1 MFNLF
6 SLKTNL
12 NQIYLIKDE
21 VDFYK
26 KIAKKNNFNKTYHD
40 IIENFKKI
48 IKKINKRKIEFFII
62 DKKDYN
68 NPLLL
73 SFFDRNVKNFYPI
86 DYANI
91 WSNYN
96 FFLNYFKFS
105 NYHYN
110 PKVFQKIHL
119 YLKRY
124 EKLEKIN
131 RLINFTPFFLGSF
144 LKNKKN
150 HFIYKF
156 LPKIKIKDFGF
167 HKNFHF
173 MYMYG
178 GYFDKS
184 KYIKQSIKY
193 ISSVLNDASS
203 KNDYSTLLN
212 GKIEDCWLNYF
223 NKAHKI
229 CQYAD
234 YIKLDSDS
242 VIINCGVENGFE
254 LKLFNGVKKIY
265 NIDPGIDKYLDQSLK
280 YILDEK
286 KKVRETTNFF
296 LNYALYTDKGVYTA
310 DEKKINVTT
319 LKELIKNHKIDKIDL
334 IKSDIE
340 GAERFMINDLIEICE
355 KNNTQLAIS
364 IYHTNHFKREN
375 EKLYDL
381 VNIPL
386 KLIEKLKNK
395 YNFYFKHYSYERWEG
410 IFYCIPKNY

>member
-12 NQIYLIKDE
+12 NQIFLIEDE

-26 KIAKKNNFNKTYHD
+26 TMVGWGD
-40 IIENFKKI
+40 IIENFKQI
-48 IKKINKRKIEFFII
+48 ILKINERKIKFFIAK
-62 DKKDYN
+62 KKDYN
-68 NPLLL
+68 NPFLL
-73 SFFDRNVKNFYPI
+73 SFFDHNVKNFYPI
-86 DYANI
+86 DCDNL

-105 NYHYN
+105 DYNYN

-119 YLKRY
+119 DLKRY
-124 EKLEKIN
+124 EELGKIN
-131 RLINFTPFFLGSF
+131 RLISFTPFFLGSF

-150 HFIYKF
+150 HFICKF
-156 LPKIKIKDFGF
+156 LPKIKIKDLGF

-178 GYFDKS
+178 VYFDKS
-184 KYIKQSIKY
+184 KYIKKTINY
-193 ISSVLNDASS
+193 VSSVLNDASS
-203 KNDYSTLLN
+203 KKDYITLLN
-212 GKIEDCWLNYF
+212 GKIKDCWLNYF

-242 VIINCGVENGFE
+242 IIINCGVENGSE
-254 LKLFNGVKKIY
+254 LKLFNGANKIY
-265 NIDPGIDKYLDQSLK
+265 NIDPGMDKYLDQSLK
-280 YILDEK
+280 YILH
-286 KKVRETTNFF
+286 ETKTKNFF
-296 LNYALYTDKGVYTA
+296 LNYALYTYKGIYTP
-310 DEKKINVTT
+310 DEKNKKINVTT
-319 LKELIKNHKIDKIDL
+319 LKDIIKNHKINKIDL

-340 GAERFMINDLIEICE
+340 GAERFMINDLIEIC
-355 KNNTQLAIS
+355 KKYNSQLAIS
-364 IYHTNHFKREN
+364 IYHTNHFKGEN

-386 KLIEKLKNK
+386 KLIERLKNR
-395 YNFYFKHYSYERWEG
+395 YNFYFKHYCYERWEG
-410 IFYCIPKNY
+410 IFYCIPKNS